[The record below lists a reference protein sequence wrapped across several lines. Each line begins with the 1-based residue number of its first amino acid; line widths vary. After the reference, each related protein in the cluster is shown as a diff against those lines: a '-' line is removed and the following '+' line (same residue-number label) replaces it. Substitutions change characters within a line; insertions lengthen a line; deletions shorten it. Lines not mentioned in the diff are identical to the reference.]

1 MNATKTLITLTERRS
16 RRSPA
21 IMITDTDFADDI
33 GLISD
38 NFDKA
43 QSLLEGVETA
53 AIEVSLHINT
63 GKTE

>member
-1 MNATKTLITLTERRS
+1 
-16 RRSPA
+16 
-21 IMITDTDFADDI
+21 MITNTDFADDI

-63 GKTE
+63 GRTE

>member
-1 MNATKTLITLTERRS
+1 
-16 RRSPA
+16 
-21 IMITDTDFADDI
+21 MITDTDFADDI

-53 AIEVSLHINT
+53 GIEVALHINT